1 MGINS
6 NSTLLSLDNVS
17 ARYGKADALRDVSL
31 QVTEGEVVALLG
43 ANGAGKTTL
52 LNMISGFIKPAAG
65 SIQLQGVHIGGHKP
79 YRVFRQGVVQVSQ
92 ARDLFPAMTVKD
104 NLELGAATRKE
115 DFASDLNQVF
125 DYFPRLRERREQ
137 RVGTLSGGEQQMV
150 AIGRALM
157 GQPKILLLDE
167 PSGGLAP
174 RFVEEIGR
182 IMRTLKEKGSTM
194 LIVEQNI
201 ALAFKVADRFYIL
214 RDGEVV
220 RTGVPAEL
228 GTDYSDIARSYYL

>member
-1 MGINS
+1 M
-6 NSTLLSLDNVS
+6 LSLDNVS
-17 ARYGKADALRDVSL
+17 ARYGKADALRGVSL
-31 QVTEGEVVALLG
+31 QVEEGEVVALLG

-52 LNMISGFIKPAAG
+52 LNMISGFINPVAG
-65 SIQLQGVHIGGHKP
+65 RIQLHGVQIGGQKP
-79 YRVFRQGVVQVSQ
+79 YRVFRRGVVQVSQ

-104 NLELGAATRKE
+104 NLELGAATRDE
-115 DFASDLNQVF
+115 DCSADLAQVF
-125 DYFPRLRERREQ
+125 EYFPRLNERLEQ

-157 GQPKILLLDE
+157 GRPKILLLDE

-174 RFVEEIGR
+174 RFVDEIGR
-182 IMRTLKEKGSTM
+182 IMRTLKDKGSTM

-201 ALAFKVADRFYIL
+201 ALALKVADRFYIL
-214 RDGEVV
+214 RDGQVV

-228 GTDYSDIARSYYL
+228 GTDYSDIARNYYL